1 MEHKKTSFSKDG
13 LSLSFAVV
21 AFALMVILKIIV
33 NFGIGTQIFYG
44 VATILILGLS
54 IAGGILSYNKNKDFK
69 SMDFIANAI
78 ALVLALI
85 IL

>member
-13 LSLSFAVV
+13 LSISFAIV
-21 AFALMVILKIIV
+21 AFVLMIILKIIL

-44 VATILILGLS
+44 VATILILGLP
-54 IAGGILSYNKNKDFK
+54 IAGGILSYIKNKDFR

-85 IL
+85 VL